1 LVTLVAQRADDPQN
15 RIWRHALVTNALVA
29 GVYVAI
35 ALILPATAFAN
46 YRLATALYVLAAF
59 DWRLIP
65 GLALGNALAGIP
77 QGPIDII
84 FGGMIGVLTAWACS
98 RLHPLQAPIAVL
110 VLPTILV
117 PIWLSIIFGVPY
129 KAVVPVV
136 GLGQLLSALL
146 AWVVVVPV
154 GYRLFGGPRA
164 RHTQDERAT
173 HVR

>member
-1 LVTLVAQRADDPQN
+1 VAQRADDQQR

-35 ALILPATAFAN
+35 ALTLPATAFAN

-59 DWRLIP
+59 DRRLIP

-77 QGPIDII
+77 QGPIDIV
-84 FGGMIGVLTAWACS
+84 FGGMIGLLTAWACS
-98 RLHPLQAPIAVL
+98 RLQPLQAPIAVL

-129 KAVVPVV
+129 RAVVPVV

-154 GYRLFGGPRA
+154 GYRLLGVPPAQHEHG
-164 RHTQDERAT
+164 
-173 HVR
+173 